1 MYVNKNYLIRASL
14 TDLRIC
20 TKILSLNM
28 SVNEPNITQHVDI
41 TNESDVFVLN
51 VPINVMFNLFQ
62 FVGAASSLFAT
73 RLSLD

>member
-1 MYVNKNYLIRASL
+1 MRASL

-20 TKILSLNM
+20 AKILSLNM
-28 SVNEPNITQHVDI
+28 RVTEPNITKHVDI